1 VLLTSLIVLLLLL
14 VIMDYINVQMVHA
27 KKIIVTVNSKSV
39 KEENI
44 TVGMEDVYL
53 NQNYAQQEVLVQM
66 NTLLN
71 VLMVLVKL
79 TFPSVI
85 AMSVVLH
92 ICLIDAPLVNVEDT
106 KVNVQL

>member
-14 VIMDYINVQMVHA
+14 VIMDYINVQMALV
-27 KKIIVTVNSKSV
+27 KKIIVTANSKSV

-53 NQNYAQQEVLVQM
+53 NQNYVQQEVLVQM
-66 NTLLN
+66 STLLN
-71 VLMVLVKL
+71 VLMVLVL
-79 TFPSVI
+79 STLLVVI
-85 AMSVVLH
+85 AMSVVHH
-92 ICLIDAPLVNVEDT
+92 ICLIDAPLVNAEDT